1 MLLTG
6 NSRRPFLLAW
16 KTLMTLL
23 QLKLISQVSVG
34 GWKYFFA
41 SLNIIRLGKGR
52 LSLSPGS
59 WFENGVLLHCIDGHL
74 SIGEKTFV
82 NKGSVIACMDS
93 ITIGNDVLIAD
104 HVSIYDHDH
113 GLVNRSEYT
122 TKPVVIADKVWLGSH
137 SVVLKGVCIG
147 KGSIVAAGSV
157 VTKNIPSY
165 EIWGGIPA
173 KFIRKIEI

>member
-1 MLLTG
+1 MIFVG
-6 NSRRPFLLAW
+6 NIRRPVLGGWRTFLV
-16 KTLMTLL
+16 LL
-23 QLKLISQVSVG
+23 LLKLERSVKIS

-41 SLNIIRLGKGR
+41 SLNIIRLEKGR